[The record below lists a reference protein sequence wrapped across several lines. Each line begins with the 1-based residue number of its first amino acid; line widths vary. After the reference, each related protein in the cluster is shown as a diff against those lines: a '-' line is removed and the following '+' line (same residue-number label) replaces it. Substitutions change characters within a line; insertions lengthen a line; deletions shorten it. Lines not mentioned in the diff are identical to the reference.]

1 MTRYFFYKLAAVVP
15 LLLAGCLETETI
27 VTVEADGSG
36 TVEQT
41 VYLGRTLTDAE
52 PGAVEVLGEELLA
65 AVRQGA
71 AQQRKQ
77 AEEGFSDEE
86 LAAAR
91 ARAEETA
98 EFMGEG
104 VRVVEVEPLPPRDG
118 RRGMRLVYAFADVRQ
133 LRLGPTPE
141 LDLGTVQYQA
151 DFGFAIGT
159 DLHEQ
164 PISRPAEDDCL
175 RFQFTQ
181 QPTPKLTVQIPDTGW
196 PLSPSDAIVVVDIEA
211 GIPSEAELGEVPQ
224 AIQQQ
229 WAMMREI
236 WEGARVAFI
245 VKVDGKITQTNATY
259 VNRNRDAIGLLRL
272 NLGEAF
278 RAPEGVKKM
287 KAPRSLE
294 AVEQQLQDPLVAE
307 HIKMETQQQVHIA
320 FE

>member
-1 MTRYFFYKLAAVVP
+1 MIRQLSFQLAVLVP
-15 LLLAGCLETETI
+15 LVLLAGCIETETI

-118 RRGMRLVYAFADVRQ
+118 RRGIRLVYAFADVNQ
-133 LRLGPTPE
+133 LRLGMAPE
-141 LDLGTVQYQA
+141 LDLGDVRYDA
-151 DFGFAIGT
+151 NLGIAAGT
-159 DLHEQ
+159 NLQER
-164 PISRPAEDDCL
+164 PMSRPADDEWV

-181 QPTPKLTVQIPDTGW
+181 QPTPELTVQIPDAGW
-196 PLSPSDAIVVVDIEA
+196 PGRPSDRNDADI
-211 GIPSEAELGEVPQ
+211 PWMDEAEFGEAEVEAFRQ
-224 AIQQQ
+224 FGE
-229 WAMMREI
+229 MMREQAD
-236 WEGARVAFI
+236 GLRVVFI
-245 VKVDGKITQTNATY
+245 VKVDGKITRTNATY

-272 NLGEAF
+272 DLGELL
-278 RAPEGVKKM
+278 RAPGGTKKVQPP
-287 KAPRSLE
+287 ATPEE
-294 AVEQQLQDPLVAE
+294 AEQWLQDPLVAK
-307 HIKMETQQQVHIA
+307 HIKAETQEQVEIA